1 MEISQQSIELI
12 VAWEVG
18 DGDRY
23 LARASYEERF
33 ARPHWPGTEATG
45 LTIGIG
51 YDLRHTKRWFL
62 GDWKSRLEAH
72 PASAGAYRRLA
83 GYLGKTGSREAVR
96 RTSDIV
102 IPWEDAVAVF
112 RIRRLPL
119 FIEEAKRSF
128 PGVSTMGPDVW
139 GALTS
144 VLLHRHV
151 GTDGHSRPKKESIYA
166 AIKDAVAAR
175 DAAAVAA
182 RIRDL
187 KTFTDE
193 LLPKT
198 ALYLERRHEDEAR
211 LAEGSHGSRSAA

>member
-12 VAWEVG
+12 VAWEVA

-23 LARASYEERF
+23 LARSSYEERF
-33 ARPHWPGTEATG
+33 ARPRWLGTAATG

-51 YDLRHTKRWFL
+51 YDLRHAKRWFL
-62 GDWKSRLEAH
+62 SDWKSRLEAH
-72 PASAGAYRRLA
+72 PASAGVFERLA
-83 GYLGKTGSREAVR
+83 QHLGKAGSREAVR
-96 RTSDIV
+96 RTRDIT
-102 IPWEDAVAVF
+102 IPWEDALAVF

-128 PGVSTMGPDVW
+128 PGVNTLGPDVW

-144 VLLHRHV
+144 LVLHRHV
-151 GTDGHSRPKKESIYA
+151 GTDGHNRPKKESIYT
-166 AIKDAVAAR
+166 AIRDAVAAR
-175 DAAAVAA
+175 DVDAVAA

-193 LLPKT
+193 LLPT
-198 ALYLERRHEDEAR
+198 AAVHLERRHEDEAR
-211 LAEGSHGSRSAA
+211 LAEGSLGSRSAA